1 MTGVIRQTHKKFPP
15 VLTLATGIA
24 AASAGTLARLA
35 LAEQATVAVT
45 AAICMTVLIYGAAI
59 ALDLAN
65 LYLNKS
71 TDQRAADQ
79 SAIAAAFTYASTGS
93 TATAQS
99 AAASLALANGIA
111 SANDV
116 TTTIGPSPT
125 GDGHQAAKVVILTP
139 VPLTGAG
146 RMITSSKTLPGG
158 DTSLNVGAT
167 AYAEI
172 HEGTPC
178 VLSLASPGIAM
189 TGGTD
194 IAATNCSVDSDN
206 VVSVSNG
213 PTLSATTI
221 QAVGAITNS
230 NGTING
236 AKYPDSSTTS
246 DPYASSNVFARIPT
260 VLSEAQYPPT
270 FPSLGSAPPGGTNET
285 CSSGALTL
293 AGSTNYGTVTIGS
306 NCTTLTFSGGGTTT
320 MLGLGASQTGATV
333 VFGAGTYKIGSNGIA
348 ISAYGALTFTMNG
361 SPTIDDFGPMQISAS
376 APVTFNGT
384 ANWYVGGGINDSAS
398 SAVSFTN
405 TGSSPSTFTVAD
417 ISISNAAASFPNGTY
432 TITGS
437 NTYGGLTVNGM
448 SATFGSGSFIIVGG
462 ISVGGSKILTFG
474 NASTS
479 GSVFEV
485 LTSATGTS
493 CPGTAVATGGSST
506 LTIGSF
512 SNVDICGQFVTD
524 GSSYLGAGNYT
535 IDGALDLASAGGG
548 TFSGT
553 SVSIVAS
560 GPIEFGQ
567 GFSDITLDAPTG
579 ITSATEGSTQTVA
592 LASSTTS
599 TSTISQGATN
609 SSVVGLVYLPNSPLT
624 IDGSGNLTG
633 GGNCLQ
639 LIANSVSMSGSGS
652 LTTNCSSLGTAA
664 AAGAVTLVE

>member
-1 MTGVIRQTHKKFPP
+1 
-15 VLTLATGIA
+15 LALATSVA
-24 AASAGTLARLA
+24 AASAGLIARLM

-45 AAICMTVLIYGAAI
+45 AAISLTVLIYGAAI

-65 LYLNKS
+65 LYFNKS
-71 TDQRAADQ
+71 IDQRAADQ

-111 SANDV
+111 SATDV
-116 TTTIGPSPT
+116 TTTIGPSPS
-125 GDGHQAAKVVILTP
+125 GDGHQAAKVVIVTP
-139 VPLTGAG
+139 IPLTGAG

-158 DTSLNVGAT
+158 DTNLSVGAT

-178 VLSLASPGIAM
+178 VLALASPGIAM
-189 TGGTD
+189 TGGSNL
-194 IAATNCSVDSDN
+194 AATSCSVDSDN
-206 VVSVSNG
+206 VINVSNG
-213 PTLSATTI
+213 PTLTATTI

-236 AKYPDSSTTS
+236 AKYPNSSTTS

-260 VLSEAQYPPT
+260 VLSEAQYPPS
-270 FPSLGSAPPGGTNET
+270 FPSLGTAPPGGANET
-285 CSSGALTL
+285 CSGGALTL
-293 AGSTNYGTVTIGS
+293 AGSTNYGTVTVGS

-320 MLGLGASQTGATV
+320 MLGLGASQAGATV

-348 ISAYGALTFTMNG
+348 ISAYGALTFTLNG

-376 APVTFNGT
+376 APVNFNGT

-398 SAVSFTN
+398 APVSFTN
-405 TGSSPSTFTVAD
+405 TGSSPSSFTVAD
-417 ISISNAAASFPNGTY
+417 ISVSNAAASFPNGTY

-437 NTYGGLTVNGM
+437 GLTVNGN

-462 ISVGGSKILTFG
+462 ISVGGGKILTIG
-474 NASTS
+474 NALTS

-493 CPGTAVATGGSST
+493 CPGTAVATGGGTT

-512 SNVDICGQFVTD
+512 SNVDICGQVVTD

-535 IDGALDLASAGGG
+535 IDGALNLSSAGGG
-548 TFSGT
+548 TFSGS

-560 GPIEFGQ
+560 GPIQFGQ
-567 GFSDITLDAPTG
+567 GFSTITLDAPTG
-579 ITSATEGSTQTVA
+579 ITSSTEGGTQTVA

-624 IDGSGNLTG
+624 ISGAGNLTG

-639 LIANSVSMSGSGS
+639 VIANSISMSGSGS
-652 LTTNCSSLGTAA
+652 LTTNCSSLGAAA